1 MLADVFENFRNMS
14 LEIYKLDPAND
25 LPVLLEIMN
34 IEKVENLVAN
44 WHHKT
49 EYIIHIKNLKQALNH
64 GLVLKRI
71 HRGMKFNQKAWLKWY
86 IDMNTELRKK

>member
-14 LEIYKLDPAND
+14 LEIYKIDPAND

-49 EYIIHIKNLKQALNH
+49 EYIIHIKNLKQTLNH
-64 GLVLKRI
+64 GLFWKGYIEGLNLIKRLGSNGTLTWI
-71 HRGMKFNQKAWLKWY
+71 PS
-86 IDMNTELRKK
+86 

>member
-14 LEIYKLDPAND
+14 LEIYKLDPSND
-25 LPVLLEIMN
+25 LPVLLETMN
-34 IEKVENLVAN
+34 IEKVANLVAN

-71 HRGMKFNQKAWLKWY
+71 HRGIKF
-86 IDMNTELRKK
+86 KKKN

>member
-34 IEKVENLVAN
+34 IEKVKNLVV
-44 WHHKT
+44 KT

-71 HRGMKFNQKAWLKWY
+71 HRGMKLNQKAWLK
-86 IDMNTELRKK
+86 

>member
-14 LEIYKLDPAND
+14 LEIYKIDPAND

-34 IEKVENLVAN
+34 IEKVKNLVV
-44 WHHKT
+44 KT

-71 HRGMKFNQKAWLKWY
+71 HRGIKF
-86 IDMNTELRKK
+86 KKKN

>member
-34 IEKVENLVAN
+34 IEKVKNLVV
-44 WHHKT
+44 KT

-64 GLVLKRI
+64 GLVLKKI
-71 HRGMKFNQKAWLKWY
+71 HRGMKLNQKAWLK
-86 IDMNTELRKK
+86 

>member
-14 LEIYKLDPAND
+14 LEIYKIDPAND

-71 HRGMKFNQKAWLKWY
+71 HRGIKF
-86 IDMNTELRKK
+86 KKKN